1 MDTTQPEG
9 TDWFLPAVLV
19 AIAGTLVLIAAIA
32 FGIQSDNGDGSPAEA
47 QLELWSSCLRSEGAN
62 VPLAEVLDGGGFR
75 ITLDGSLVEEGID
88 WETLGPALDEC
99 EDQAPEEVLSMMVF
113 VEGLVESLDEDIEM
127 FEDFHDSELFGFMRR
142 HGGPPFQ
149 GEIDEMELSQICEQ
163 IERGG
168 IEPDVLSRHLRRA
181 CRQSAD
187 G

>member
-1 MDTTQPEG
+1 MDTTQPED

-62 VPLAEVLDGGGFR
+62 VPLAEVLRGGGFR
-75 ITLDGSLVEEGID
+75 ITVDGSLVEEGID
-88 WETLGPALDEC
+88 WGTLGPALDEC
-99 EDQAPEEVLSMMVF
+99 EDQAPEEVLSMMAF
-113 VEGLVESLDEDIEM
+113 VEGLVESPNEDFEM
-127 FEDFHDSELFGFMRR
+127 FEDFDDSELFGFMRR
-142 HGGPPFQ
+142 HRGPPFQ
-149 GEIDEMELSQICEQ
+149 GEMELSQICEQ

-181 CRQSAD
+181 CRKSAD
-187 G
+187 R